1 MDVMICILIAYGFVD
16 SIAFSQNDQTESG
29 NDTIEN

>member
-1 MDVMICILIAYGFVD
+1 MGVMICLLIAYDFMD